1 MILKQ
6 KTSNHPR
13 YKSQQGWTLLETM
26 AAAIIIGFGA
36 VLFTQIQFASNNQS
50 RRNTDLLKAGQ
61 LIESQIDSLRTYI
74 ARDTLNNW
82 TAFVAATSVR
92 STIGR
97 ITINRTVSTAYSPK
111 NSSLEVNNVKQV
123 DITASWGTGALDTMK
138 VTTYVSRRF

>member
-1 MILKQ
+1 
-6 KTSNHPR
+6 
-13 YKSQQGWTLLETM
+13 M

-36 VLFTQIQFASNNQS
+36 VLFTQIEFASNRQS
-50 RRNTDLLKAGQ
+50 KRNTDLLKAGQ

-82 TAFVAATSVR
+82 TAFVDGTPVT

-97 ITINRTVSTAYSPK
+97 ISITRIVSSAYSPK
-111 NSSLEVNNVKQV
+111 SPFADIPNVKQV